1 MKEFKFGTYIK
12 KRRKELG
19 ISQEDLCEGLCSV
32 STLSR
37 LENNQQTPSRSLARQ
52 LLERLGLP
60 KNRFIALWDQQSISA
75 EALVREIRSD
85 MIEFRRLRKEI
96 RPQFQEKIL
105 EKLMELEEIID
116 PEDRS
121 ARQFLLAQQARLG
134 SATGQYS
141 IEQKLAMQL
150 EAIRLTCPQFDPD
163 DFRQGH
169 YSTDESMLIN
179 QIAQTYFEAGE
190 KRRSTDMYHQ
200 LIWNIER
207 NDKELTGYASHFSL
221 VAHNYAIILTL
232 EKRYEETIGMAER
245 GRKVCIDHGTFQFL
259 PGFLAIQAEC
269 NYFLGNIENS
279 RKLYQQAYSLYESF
293 EDEINLENIRQEMKS
308 YLGCE

>member
-134 SATGQYS
+134 SATGQ
-141 IEQKLAMQL
+141 
-150 EAIRLTCPQFDPD
+150 
-163 DFRQGH
+163 
-169 YSTDESMLIN
+169 
-179 QIAQTYFEAGE
+179 
-190 KRRSTDMYHQ
+190 
-200 LIWNIER
+200 
-207 NDKELTGYASHFSL
+207 
-221 VAHNYAIILTL
+221 
-232 EKRYEETIGMAER
+232 
-245 GRKVCIDHGTFQFL
+245 
-259 PGFLAIQAEC
+259 
-269 NYFLGNIENS
+269 
-279 RKLYQQAYSLYESF
+279 
-293 EDEINLENIRQEMKS
+293 
-308 YLGCE
+308 